1 MSARHKARKRALDVL
16 YEAEIKSLPISEIW
30 QQRQLDENLP
40 SNPYTEQLVLGI
52 AVNLSQIDEAISGV
66 STGWRLDR
74 MSPVDRSILRIA
86 VFEILHRPEVDVA
99 VAINESVLL
108 AKEISGEDSPSF
120 INGVLGAVARLPE
133 AINRSAV

>member
-1 MSARHKARKRALDVL
+1 MSARHKARKRALDLL
-16 YEAEIKSLPISEIW
+16 YESEIKSLPLTEVW
-30 QQRQLDENLP
+30 QQRVDADDQPANA
-40 SNPYTEQLVLGI
+40 YTEQLVLGI
-52 AVNLSQIDEAISGV
+52 ALNLDAIDAKISQV

-86 VFEILHRPEVDVA
+86 TYEILFRPEVDLA

-108 AKEISGEDSPSF
+108 AKEISGEDAPAF

-133 AINRSAV
+133 AIARSAV